1 MYLFSPGPT
10 IFPLSIP
17 PINGTNRPPYFFRK
31 NSKSVLSIS
40 LDRTYVQTT
49 SRFNIFSL
57 YNIFLS
63 LSTFLHEIK
72 RCLFLGRKV
81 MTNLDSIFGEGNGN
95 PLQCSCLENPRDRG
109 AWWAAVCGVAQSRTR
124 LKRLSCSS
132 SSSCLMEYYFEF
144 LKKNFVQIILYYRL
158 SLFWGFSHF
167 LKGRNML
174 TSIQFMNAFLI
185 RCFWLLHGI
194 S

>member
-1 MYLFSPGPT
+1 MVQKIVLITGLGSWHT
-10 IFPLSIP
+10 ILGLHFILITYS
-17 PINGTNRPPYFFRK
+17 F
-31 NSKSVLSIS
+31 LQQS
-40 LDRTYVQTT
+40 LV
-49 SRFNIFSL
+49 F
-57 YNIFLS
+57 FLS
-63 LSTFLHEIK
+63 CPLLYPKHSILFKVCTFVYSI
-72 RCLFLGRKV
+72 CLK
-81 MTNLDSIFGEGNGN
+81 
-95 PLQCSCLENPRDRG
+95 NPRDGG